1 MKFNWGTG
9 IAIFFG
15 FFAVSM
21 VSLVVATAKHP
32 PQMVQKDYYA
42 LDLNYQ
48 ARLEKKENAAA
59 LTARPQ
65 VRFDAAAQVVRVN
78 FPEGMT
84 VRNGT
89 AKCYRSATARDDVS
103 VKIENATGADIPA
116 ETFAAGRWHIELDWE
131 AADGKPYFWET
142 TFQK

>member
-9 IAIFFG
+9 LTLFFI

-21 VSLVVATAKHP
+21 ITAVVATTKHS

-48 ARLEKKENAAA
+48 ERLEKKQNTAA
-59 LTARPQ
+59 LAEMPQ
-65 VRFDAAAQVVRVN
+65 VGFDASAQMIQVK

-84 VRNGT
+84 AKSGI
-89 AKCYRSATARDDVS
+89 AKCYRAATTRDDFS
-103 VKIENATGADIPA
+103 TKIENKSVLDIPA
-116 ETFAAGRWHIELDWE
+116 GHLTGGRWHIELDWE
-131 AADGKPYFWET
+131 SAEGVKYFWET
-142 TFQK
+142 AFTI